1 MGSTVRTSP
10 FSAAHE
16 TRFHL
21 PHVLD
26 ELCVIIDDF
35 VHLLFG
41 QLLADR
47 TVLTVISAIVFA
59 IAVTTSSLSIAFC
72 SPVIAGYS
80 AKKSSITFDHHAM
93 KVGPFLVIS
102 LF

>member
-1 MGSTVRTSP
+1 MSLLFRRP
-10 FSAAHE
+10 
-16 TRFHL
+16 
-21 PHVLD
+21 D
-26 ELCVIIDDF
+26 ELFFIIDDF

-59 IAVTTSSLSIAFC
+59 IAITTSSLSIAFC

-80 AKKSSITFDHHAM
+80 AKKKSSISSTIM
-93 KVGPFLVIS
+93 Q
-102 LF
+102 